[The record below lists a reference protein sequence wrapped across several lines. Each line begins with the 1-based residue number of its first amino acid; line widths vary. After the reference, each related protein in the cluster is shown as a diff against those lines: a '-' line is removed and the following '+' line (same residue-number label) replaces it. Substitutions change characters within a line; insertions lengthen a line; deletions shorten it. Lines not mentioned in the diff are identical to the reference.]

1 MICHACLAFNPTKTH
16 RDGVECF
23 HCRQCGSY
31 YTYSQAEAPAIT
43 RPHPGAFTIHDSTT
57 LTNEPLRKV
66 MRQLKPKLGDALFV
80 CHPEGATFDAEQG
93 RVNIMTAS
101 GARIFFA
108 RHGWMLDRVID
119 NEVTKYIYEA
129 IPSQQG

>member
-31 YTYSQAEAPAIT
+31 YTYSQAQAPAIT
-43 RPHPGAFTIHDSTT
+43 RPHPGAFTIHDATQ
-57 LTNEPLRKV
+57 LTNEPFKAA
-66 MRQLKPKLGDALFV
+66 MKKLKPKPGDALFV
-80 CHPEGATFDAEQG
+80 CTPEGATLDADAA
-93 RVNIMTAS
+93 RVNLMTAN

-108 RHGWMLDRVID
+108 RHGWAIERIID
-119 NEVTKYIYEA
+119 NEVTKYTYGGTTENI
-129 IPSQQG
+129 